1 MTNHSNDIR
10 TDDQFIIHDDREEIT
25 VSASDHHFWE
35 HIHDDDDDDVRLDGA
50 ERDDIPVWIENEDGS
65 GQWSDGW
72 TGAFLE
78 SDLPF

>member
-1 MTNHSNDIR
+1 MTNHDNDIT
-10 TDDQFIIHDDREEIT
+10 TDDQFITHDEREEIT
-25 VSASDHHFWE
+25 VSASDHQFWE
-35 HIHDDDDDDVRLDGA
+35 HIHDEDDREWDSVPDDN
-50 ERDDIPVWIENEDGS
+50 PVWIENEDGS

>member
-1 MTNHSNDIR
+1 MNNTNIENDIT
-10 TDDQFIIHDDREEIT
+10 TDEQFITHDREEIT
-25 VSASDHHFWE
+25 VSASDAHFWE
-35 HIHDDDDDDVRLDGA
+35 HTHDEDDREWDSGPDDN
-50 ERDDIPVWIENEDGS
+50 PVWIENEDGS